1 MGHLVSAVT
10 HRRAPARLAM
20 GGTWVLAGA
29 LALGAC
35 GGGGGDDDAAPRGG
49 YGSALPSHSQKRGGT
64 LKILAAATLGTLDPG
79 GSPTQLENTIIFATQ
94 RTLYSFKPGDPNT
107 PVPDLADGAPALG
120 ADNRSVRVKLKRG
133 IRYGTNEKAAVTG
146 REVTAADVKYAL
158 ERAFNPN
165 VANGYVTTY
174 FPLVGSEHANGADI
188 AGITTPGRY
197 TIELKLTKPIA
208 ATAARALVLPLT
220 APVPRSYA
228 APLDTKAHSVYQT
241 QPEVQAFTGPY
252 MIQSYVPDRS
262 ATLVRNPEWD
272 SRTDIRPAYLDR
284 IEWTQGVDPEVAG
297 RQIFSARGYA
307 NGDTPASSAIER
319 FARQAPDRISFTPLG
334 NRFVALNTQRKPFSD
349 INVRKAVAAVLDRN
363 AMRLQRGGPSIG
375 DIASHFLPPRMPGF
389 EEAGGLAGP
398 GADYLRKPAGDPA
411 LAASYMRKAG
421 YASGKADRQPILMI
435 GTSGSFAKDTAEITR
450 DALESLGFDV
460 TLRLFDQTTVNSRF
474 CGSSREAR
482 RIDVCANIGW
492 NPDFR
497 DPYAMLVPNFDGHSI
512 GPEITTNPS
521 LFDDS
526 QINAAMEK
534 AALVRNERRRA
545 KAWGEIDRRLV
556 AEVPAVPFLWEK
568 VPNITSQDVY
578 GVVARWNAAW
588 DLSYMSLK
596 R

>member
-1 MGHLVSAVT
+1 MGHLVSAAM
-10 HRRAPARLAM
+10 HRPVRARLAVA
-20 GGTWVLAGA
+20 GTCVLAGA

-35 GGGGGDDDAAPRGG
+35 GGGSDAPPRGG
-49 YGSALPSHSQKRGGT
+49 YGSALPSDSQKRGGT
-64 LKILAAATLGTLDPG
+64 LKILASSRLGTLDPG

-94 RTLYSFKPGDPNT
+94 RALYSFKPGDPNT
-107 PVPDLADGAPALG
+107 PVPDLADGAPVLG
-120 ADNRSVRVKLKRG
+120 ADNRSVRVRLKRG
-133 IRYGTNEKAAVTG
+133 IRYGTNEQTAVTG

-158 ERAFNPN
+158 ERAFDPH

-174 FPLVGSEHANGADI
+174 FPLVGSEHADGADI

-197 TIELKLTKPIA
+197 TIELKLTKPFA
-208 ATAARALVLPLT
+208 PTTARALVLPLT
-220 APVPRSYA
+220 VPVPRSYA
-228 APLDTKAHSVYQT
+228 ARFDAQAHSVYQT

-262 ATLVRNPEWD
+262 VTLVRNPEWD
-272 SRTDIRPAYLDR
+272 PRTDTRPAYLDR
-284 IEWTQGVDPEVAG
+284 IEWAQDVDPDVAG

-307 NGDTPASSAIER
+307 NGDTPTSGTVER

-334 NRFVALNTQRKPFSD
+334 NRFLTLNTQRRPFSD

-363 AMRLQRGGPSIG
+363 AMRLQRGGASIG

-389 EEAGGLAGP
+389 DAAGGLAGS

-411 LAASYMRKAG
+411 LAASYMRKGG
-421 YASGKADRQPILMI
+421 YASGKADRRRILMI
-435 GTSGSFAKDTAEITR
+435 GTNESPARETAEIAH

-460 TLRLFDQTTVNSRF
+460 TLRLFDQGTVNSRF
-474 CGSSREAR
+474 CGSSSEAR
-482 RIDVCANIGW
+482 RIDVCANVGW
-492 NPDFR
+492 TPDFR
-497 DPYAMLVPNFDGHSI
+497 DPYAMLVPNFAGHSI

-521 LFDDS
+521 LFDDP
-526 QINAAMEK
+526 QINAAMEQ
-534 AALVRNERRRA
+534 AAPVRDERRRA

-556 AEVPAVPFLWEK
+556 AEVPAVPFLWDR
-568 VPNITSQDVY
+568 VPNITSRDVY